1 MQFHTGGVGL
11 ARHAGGTP
19 GLPLPPRRATLGRM
33 NAARIA
39 LLALVCSLP
48 LAASAQWQWI
58 DKDGHKVFSDQA
70 PPGDIPANRVLRAP
84 PGRSLPTAE
93 APVASAAPA
102 TGAAAPAAAALPALA
117 KPSGKD
123 PVLEEKRKQALAAEA
138 AKKKAEDDKIAA
150 ARSDNCERARSSKAN
165 FDSGQRIARVNA
177 QGEREYVDDQ
187 QRAAEVKHLQEVI
200 ARDCQQ
206 QDRQ

>member
-1 MQFHTGGVGL
+1 
-11 ARHAGGTP
+11 
-19 GLPLPPRRATLGRM
+19 M

-39 LLALVCSLP
+39 LLALVCSVP
-48 LAASAQWQWI
+48 FAASAQWQWL

-70 PPGDIPANRVLRAP
+70 PPADIPANRVLRAP
-84 PGRSLPTAE
+84 RGRSLPA
-93 APVASAAPA
+93 ADAPA
-102 TGAAAPAAAALPALA
+102 ATAGPAAAGAAAAALPVLP

-138 AKKKAEDDKIAA
+138 AKKKADDEKVAA
-150 ARSDNCERARSSKAN
+150 GRAENCERAKTSKSN
-165 FDSGQRIARVNA
+165 FDSGQRMARVNA
-177 QGEREYVDDQ
+177 QGEREYIDEQ
-187 QRAAEVKHLQEVI
+187 QRATEIKNLQEVI